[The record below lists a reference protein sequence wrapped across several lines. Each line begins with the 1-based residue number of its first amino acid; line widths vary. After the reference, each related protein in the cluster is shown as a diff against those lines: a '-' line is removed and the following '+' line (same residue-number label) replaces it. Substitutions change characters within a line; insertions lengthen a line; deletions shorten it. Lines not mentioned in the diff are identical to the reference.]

1 MASPRDYRSIPGS
14 ESRIPSDHKD
24 LNPTSENESV
34 KLTLIL
40 RRRKDGKAIRALKDF
55 QSQSIADTPQLSH
68 KDFAAFHGADPNEM
82 QQVENF
88 ALANGLEVVKTNPAA
103 RSVEVAGPA
112 SSINHAFKVE
122 LHDFQSPRGKYR
134 SHLGPAALPGGI
146 ADLVESVVGLNTRP
160 VEAKHYVKKGKKTG
174 TTADN
179 TNADPVNTKSV
190 TPQQVAALYNFP
202 AGTGAGQTIGIY
214 EMETGSG
221 PAGYTTSDIT
231 QTIQEFGGNL
241 KVPVP
246 IDVPVNGV
254 NNSGTS
260 DGETGLDITVA
271 SAIAQGASI
280 AVYFTGGDTQ
290 SIINALQLMIH
301 PQTGDPQPTILS
313 ISYGW
318 GPDDDS
324 ANSFTIAEYQQI
336 DQLFQDAANLNIT
349 VLVSSGDSGAY
360 IESKAE
366 AQASYPATE
375 PWVIACGGTTIGNI
389 QGSNFTEYVWN
400 DVGAGGPG
408 ASGGGVSDNSTI
420 GALPTY
426 QAKAGV
432 PNQIRTGK
440 PGRGIP
446 DIAGNASEN
455 AGYPQCIN
463 GQSQPVG
470 GTSAVAPLYAGL
482 IALINANMGRS
493 VGFINP
499 TLYSLPA
506 ATFSN
511 IVGPPGPANNSYG
524 KVTGYPATGVWNAC
538 TGFGSVNGT
547 ALQKGLSTVLSASA
561 PAQPEPALAA
571 K

>member
-1 MASPRDYRSIPGS
+1 MASPLDYRSVPGS
-14 ESRIPSDHKD
+14 EHSIPSDHVD
-24 LNPTSENESV
+24 LNPTAQDESV
-34 KLTLIL
+34 KVTLIL
-40 RRRKDGKAIRALKDF
+40 RRRNSGNAMRDLKDF
-55 QSQSIADTPQLSH
+55 SAKSVAAGPQLTH
-68 KDFAAFHGADPNEM
+68 QNFADSHGADPNEM
-82 QQVENF
+82 KQVEDF
-88 ALANGLEVVKTNPAA
+88 ALSNGLKVVKTNPAA

-112 SSINHAFKVE
+112 AAINKAFAVE

-134 SHLGPAALPGGI
+134 SHIGPAALPGNI
-146 ADLVESVVGLNTRP
+146 ADMVESVVGLNTRP
-160 VEAKHYVKKGKKTG
+160 VEAQHFVKKGKTKVGKTSNSE
-174 TTADN
+174 ADPPN
-179 TNADPVNTKSV
+179 TNPV
-190 TPQQVAALYNFP
+190 TPQQIAALYNFP
-202 AGTGAGQTIGIY
+202 AGTGAGQIIGIY

-221 PAGYTTSDIT
+221 PAGYTKSDIA
-231 QTIQEFGGNL
+231 QTMKEFGGNL

-254 NNSGTS
+254 ANSNVS

-271 SAIAQGASI
+271 SAIAQEATI

-290 SIINALQLMIH
+290 SIVNALQLMIH
-301 PQTGDPQPTILS
+301 PQAGDPQPTILS

-318 GPDDDS
+318 GPDDDN
-324 ANSFTIAEYQQI
+324 AGSFTASEYQQL

-349 VLVSSGDSGAY
+349 VLVSSGDSGAH
-360 IESKAE
+360 IASATE

-375 PWVIACGGTTIGNI
+375 PWVLACGGTTIGNI
-389 QGSNFTEYVWN
+389 QGATFIEYVWN

-408 ASGGGVSDNSTI
+408 ATGGGVSDNSLFT
-420 GALPTY
+420 LPSY
-426 QAKAGV
+426 QANAGV

-455 AGYPQCIN
+455 SGYPQCIN

-482 IALINANMGRS
+482 IALINANLGRS

-499 TLYSLPA
+499 TLYSIS
-506 ATFSN
+506 ATNFRD

-524 KVTGYPATGVWNAC
+524 RVTGYQAAVGWDAC

-547 ALQKGLSTVLSASA
+547 ALQNGLQAAVA
-561 PAQPEPALAA
+561 AQPEPVLAA

>member
-1 MASPRDYRSIPGS
+1 MASPHDYKSIPGS
-14 ESRIPSDHKD
+14 EPSIPSDHKN
-24 LNPTSENESV
+24 LNPTSGNESV

-40 RRRKDGKAIRALKDF
+40 RRRKDGKALRELKEF
-55 QSQSIADTPQLSH
+55 QPKSLAANPPLSH
-68 KDFAAFHGADPNEM
+68 QDFAAFHGADPNEM
-82 QQVENF
+82 EQVEHF
-88 ALANGLEVVKTNPAA
+88 ALANGLKVVKTNPAA
-103 RSVEVAGPA
+103 RSVEVTGPA

-122 LHDFQSPRGKYR
+122 LHDFQSPRGKYH

-146 ADLVESVVGLNTRP
+146 ADLVESVIGLNSRP
-160 VEAKHYVKKGKKTG
+160 VEAKHYVKKGKKKG
-174 TTADN
+174 TAADN
-179 TNADPVNTKSV
+179 SNADPANTTSV

-214 EMETGSG
+214 EMETGGG

-271 SAIAQGASI
+271 GAIAQGATI
-280 AVYFTGGDTQ
+280 AVYLTGGDTQ

-301 PQTGDPQPTILS
+301 PQAGDPEPTILS

-324 ANSFTIAEYQQI
+324 ANSYTTAEYQQM

-349 VLVSSGDSGAY
+349 VLVSSGDSGAH
-360 IESKAE
+360 IESNTE

-389 QGSNFTEYVWN
+389 QGNNFTEYVWN

-408 ASGGGVSDNSTI
+408 ATGGGVSDNSTI
-420 GALPTY
+420 GALPAY
-426 QAKAGV
+426 QANAGV

-482 IALINANMGRS
+482 IALINANLGHS

-506 ATFSN
+506 STFSN

-524 KVTGYPATGVWNAC
+524 DVTGYPATGAWNAC

-547 ALQKGLSTVLSASA
+547 ALQTALQAALAA
-561 PAQPEPALAA
+561 PAQPEPVLAA

>member
-1 MASPRDYRSIPGS
+1 MATPSDYRSVPGS
-14 ESRIPSDHKD
+14 ESNIPSDHVD
-24 LNPTSENESV
+24 LNPTSGNEPV

-40 RRRKDGKAIRALKDF
+40 RRRTTGAAMRDLKDF
-55 QSQSIADTPQLSH
+55 QAKSIADSPQLSH
-68 KDFAAFHGADPNEM
+68 QIFAAAHGADPDEM
-82 QQVENF
+82 KQVEDF
-88 ALANGLEVVKTNPAA
+88 ATSNGLKVVKTNPGA

-112 SSINHAFKVE
+112 SAINKAFAVE
-122 LHDFQSPRGKYR
+122 LHDFQSPRGKYH
-134 SHLGPAALPGGI
+134 SHRGTASLPGGI
-146 ADLVESVVGLNTRP
+146 ANVVESVVGLNTRP
-160 VEAKHYVKKGKKTG
+160 VEAQHFVKRGPTKG
-174 TTADN
+174 TTAN
-179 TNADPVNTKSV
+179 NAKADPVNTKPV

-214 EMETGSG
+214 EMETQTG
-221 PAGYTTSDIT
+221 PAGYTKSDIE
-231 QTIQEFGGNL
+231 QTMKEFGGNL

-254 NNSGTS
+254 TNSGVS

-271 SAIAQGASI
+271 GAIAQQATI

-290 SIINALQLMIH
+290 SIVNALQLMIH
-301 PQTGDPQPTILS
+301 PQAGDPQPTILS

-318 GPDDDS
+318 GPDDDT
-324 ANSFTIAEYQQI
+324 AHSFTPAEFAQL
-336 DQLFQDAANLNIT
+336 DQLFKDAANLNIT
-349 VLVSSGDSGAY
+349 VLVSSGDSGAE
-360 IESKAE
+360 IKSKTH

-375 PWVIACGGTTIGNI
+375 PWVTACGGTTIGNI
-389 QGSNFTEYVWN
+389 QNGAFDEYVWN

-408 ASGGGVSDNSTI
+408 ASGGGVSDNSLFT
-420 GALPTY
+420 LPAY

-432 PNQIRTGK
+432 PNQIRTHK

-455 AGYPQCIN
+455 SGYPQSI
-463 GQSQPVG
+463 GGKSQPVG

-482 IALINANMGRS
+482 IAVINANLGRS

-506 ATFSN
+506 TTFRD
-511 IVGPPGPANNSYG
+511 IVSPPGPSNNSFG
-524 KVTGYPATGVWNAC
+524 HVTGYPAAAGWDAC

-547 ALQKGLSTVLSASA
+547 ALQNSLQA
-561 PAQPEPALAA
+561 ALATQSERVLTA
-571 K
+571 Q